1 MNNNIDSITANKVRQ
16 KVVETLYSMD
26 VRDLIALQD
35 DLLSFSYLQSD
46 GDTYYGISGTD
57 YGKEFKDIISK
68 TSRDEL
74 LKIINKRLIGKE
86 TADYLETINT
96 PFSENIEEKKS
107 TLRR

>member
-16 KVVETLYSMD
+16 KVVEILYSMD
-26 VRDLIALQD
+26 IRDLIALQS
-35 DLLSFSYLQSD
+35 DLLSFEYLQHV
-46 GDTYYGISGTD
+46 GDTYYGASGTD
-57 YGKEFKDIISK
+57 YGKEFKYIISK

-86 TADYLETINT
+86 TADDLETMNT
-96 PFSENIEEKKS
+96 PLSENIEDKKS

>member
-57 YGKEFKDIISK
+57 YGKEFKDIIS
-68 TSRDEL
+68 
-74 LKIINKRLIGKE
+74 
-86 TADYLETINT
+86 
-96 PFSENIEEKKS
+96 
-107 TLRR
+107 